1 MEIEY
6 EYGELLYFGYPYE
19 DESEKYQNDFIKEVN
34 EKFPLAKLKDAY
46 DEIKGYR
53 QQVNIPKGEK
63 ENFMAW
69 LIAYGWF
76 DFGLTIQILRM
87 STDKESEELLKKY
100 IDKAKEQ
107 YPNNFK
113 K

>member
-1 MEIEY
+1 MENNLEY
-6 EYGELLYFGYPYE
+6 EYGVLLYFGDSYE
-19 DESEKYQNDFIKEVN
+19 NGKEYQNEFISEIK
-34 EKFPLAKLKDAY
+34 EKFPLAKLTDAY

-53 QQVNIPKGEK
+53 QQVYVPKGEK

-69 LIAYGWF
+69 LIAFGWF
-76 DFGLTIQILRM
+76 EFGLGSQIMLM
-87 STDKESEELLKKY
+87 SDDKELKKY

-107 YPNNFK
+107 YPEKLK